1 MLLCEKPRIELILG
15 DCMDLLHNTPSKHY
29 DLAIV
34 DPPYGIGIN
43 TAKASVI
50 PNKSKNPIFN
60 KKDWDNS
67 YPTIEY
73 FNELIRV
80 SINQII
86 WGGNHFLD
94 YLGYCKAPII
104 WDKLNGD
111 SMYADGEFAW
121 TSKGL
126 PKNLRIWKHQWCGAF
141 KASERGI
148 INIHPTQKPVALYRW
163 LLKNYAKNG
172 DKILDTHAGSF
183 SSGIACWEM
192 GFDITAI
199 ELDVDYFNAAID
211 RFKNYI
217 KQQRLF

>member
-34 DPPYGIGIN
+34 DPPYGINISEDLYERGQN
-43 TAKASVI
+43 CV
-50 PNKSKNPIFN
+50 KNGYRAWEY
-60 KKDWDNS
+60 KDWDKKS
-67 YPTIEY
+67 PTKEY
-73 FNELIRV
+73 LKQLFTA
-80 SINQII
+80 SKNQII
-86 WGGNHFLD
+86 WGGNYFELPPKRCW
-94 YLGYCKAPII
+94 LV
-104 WDKLNGD
+104 WDKGQRD
-111 SMYADGEFAW
+111 FSFADGELAW
-121 TSKGL
+121 TSFDKSV
-126 PKNLRIWKHQWCGAF
+126 RIFNYSRALLLKEN
-141 KASERGI
+141 K
-148 INIHPTQKPVALYRW
+148 IHPTQKPIALYRW

-199 ELDVDYFNAAID
+199 ELDVDYFNAAIN